1 MADMLDPVDVEE
13 VEREICRLPDVEIVR
28 IVADHTGRV
37 TEVHVVAHGSKHP
50 KQIARDVQS
59 VALAS
64 FGLELDRRTISVV
77 QLGDTDGEID
87 TDDRSEAGEGNA
99 PRPVIERVAVQT
111 AGVRADVTVGLR
123 LGDDEAEGRA
133 EGSAAA
139 ATRHR
144 LIARAAVDALRAL
157 VPEADALDVDGAQI
171 LRVGTYDV
179 AVVTLVHVAARSE
192 QVLSGSAMVTRGHDT
207 QAVVRAVLDATN
219 RRLGALGH
227 PPPAGAR

>member
-1 MADMLDPVDVEE
+1 MPDMLDPIDVEE

-28 IVADHTGRV
+28 IVVDGSGRV
-37 TEVHVVAHGSKHP
+37 TEVHVVAHGTKHP

-77 QLGDTDGEID
+77 QLGDND
-87 TDDRSEAGEGNA
+87 TEFEPDERLETGDPSA

-123 LGDDEAEGRA
+123 VGDQEAEGHA
-133 EGSAAA
+133 EGSVAA

-144 LIARAAVDALRAL
+144 LIARAAVDALRSL
-157 VPEADALDVDGAQI
+157 LPEADALDVDGAQI
-171 LRVGTYDV
+171 LRVGSSDV
-179 AVVTLVHVAARSE
+179 AVVTLVHVGARSE

-219 RRLGALGH
+219 RRLGSPGS
-227 PPPAGAR
+227 PPSAGAR